1 MQSETA
7 RVEGSALFE
16 WAGYRRLSGRATR
29 AATLLASATLTL
41 VLAACGGG
49 DDGEKKVVPTAFPD
63 VTDSSHA
70 TIRAANIFTGFFT
83 AKSQHT
89 AAPMVA
95 FFAPAPATV
104 LYVDAGLGLTW
115 PSQQSLL
122 DVWSGA
128 SFANGPP
135 TALSYPVRVI
145 GDEHSATIEFID
157 TPELLGS
164 EFRFLS
170 SITFDSN
177 AKIVRWVDYWDGR
190 SSKVRLPIGTLGPYP
205 TDFHDDVVNASARI
219 QQVSQAL
226 ATALQAGDATAASQ
240 LFTADA
246 VFEDMALHSRVEG
259 KIQIE
264 RYLTRGLSL
273 LPYGTGA
280 SLAHVSGSD
289 QGGGYEWH
297 ASSSAAPLLRGITAL
312 ELDPAG
318 KITRFTTIYDSY
330 QFTDAKYD
338 SLVSLAS
345 ELAPSP

>member
-1 MQSETA
+1 MQGETRLVERKARSEC
-7 RVEGSALFE
+7 
-16 WAGYRRLSGRATR
+16 AGRRRWSGRAAR
-29 AATLLASATLTL
+29 AASVLASATLAFVL
-41 VLAACGGG
+41 VACGGG
-49 DDGEKKVVPTAFPD
+49 GDGEKKVVPTAYPD
-63 VTDSSHA
+63 VTDISHA

-83 AKSQHT
+83 AKSKHT

-95 FFAPAPATV
+95 FFAPAPASV
-104 LYVDAGLGLTW
+104 LYIDAGLGFSW

-145 GDEHSATIEFID
+145 GDEHSAVIEFID

-170 SITFDSN
+170 SITFDN
-177 AKIVRWVDYWDGR
+177 NGKIIRWIDFWDGR
-190 SSKVRLPIGTLGPYP
+190 SSNVHLPIGTFGPYP
-205 TDFHDDVVNASARI
+205 TDFSDNVVNASARI

-226 ATALQAGDATAASQ
+226 ATAMQTGDAAAAAQ

-246 VFEDMALHSRVEG
+246 VFEDMALHSRLEG
-259 KIQIE
+259 KIQIQ
-264 RYLTRGLSL
+264 RYLARGLSL

-297 ASSSAAPLLRGITAL
+297 ASSSAAPLLRGISAL
-312 ELDPAG
+312 ELDSAG

-345 ELAPSP
+345 ELPPSP